1 MLTLVKDALKTGN
14 IRREARWTQSIAVG
28 EKRFVNEINKR
39 LGSKTLGRKIQP
51 LDDGFQLR
59 EGIMPYITDFEAK
72 NSDTTLGNTY
82 NWEVFSNI

>member
-1 MLTLVKDALKTGN
+1 MNDALETGK

-28 EKRFVNEINKR
+28 EKRFVDEIKNR

-59 EGIMPYITDFEAK
+59 EEVIPYIADFEVK
-72 NSDTTLGNTY
+72 KRDMTLKNTY
-82 NWEVFSNI
+82 SWEIFSKI